1 MNNSKSKENLP
12 TYKIIVVGETNVG
25 KTCIIKRYIHNK
37 YTDYNRNTIMKEK
50 FTKIISVNK
59 KKIQLEIWDT
69 VGSEK
74 YRSVTKMFYRNAS
87 VVILVYDITNEQT
100 FNELKNYWYNE
111 IINNLES
118 NISKIYI

>member
-87 VVILVYDITNEQT
+87 VVILIYDITNEQT